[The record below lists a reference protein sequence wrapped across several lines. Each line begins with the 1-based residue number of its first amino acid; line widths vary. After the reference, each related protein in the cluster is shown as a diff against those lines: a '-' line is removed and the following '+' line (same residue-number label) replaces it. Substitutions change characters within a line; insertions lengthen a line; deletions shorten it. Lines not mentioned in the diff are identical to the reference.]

1 MIEEY
6 IKGLIAYYFDPDE
19 DTLNTIVGQIVYHSR
34 LELENSVFK
43 AIERSFNGT
52 PQ

>member
-6 IKGLIAYYFDPDE
+6 IKGIVDYYFDPDE
-19 DTLNTIVGQIVYHSR
+19 DTLNEVVGKIVYHIR

>member
-6 IKGLIAYYFDPDE
+6 IKGLIDYHFEPDE
-19 DTLNTIVGQIVYHSR
+19 DTLNSVVGQIVYHIR